1 MSYQQQTPAAH
12 ESNGGQYPR
21 HGERRS
27 QHPRHGGGADRIQKN
42 SSPVSSSLPDSNTG
56 SKGESIHTRRSSFT
70 LAEQELLRQ
79 GEHNRGWWEGYFYGV
94 RETTARLAPMREA
107 ERQELYLD
115 AWWDAMH
122 VRIST
127 QHRKTVELALTAAF
141 SPRCY
146 NCGAG
151 RGDTFEGVNA

>member
-1 MSYQQQTPAAH
+1 MTQPH
-12 ESNGGQYPR
+12 
-21 HGERRS
+21 HGEHEDQR
-27 QHPRHGGGADRIQKN
+27 PEDAAGADRTRKN
-42 SSPVSSSLPDSNTG
+42 GSPVPPSLPDSNTG

-70 LAEQELLRQ
+70 LAEQEMLRQ
-79 GEHNRGWWEGYFYGV
+79 GEHDRGWWEGYFYGV

-107 ERQELYLD
+107 ERQELYLN

-122 VRIST
+122 ARIST
-127 QHRKTVELALTAAF
+127 QHRKAVEQSLSAAY

-151 RGDTFEGVNA
+151 RGEAFEGVNA